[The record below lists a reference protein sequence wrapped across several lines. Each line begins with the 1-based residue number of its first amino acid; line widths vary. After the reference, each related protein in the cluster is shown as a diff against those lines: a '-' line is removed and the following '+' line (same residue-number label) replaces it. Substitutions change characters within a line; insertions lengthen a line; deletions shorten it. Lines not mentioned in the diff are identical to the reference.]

1 METTLIV
8 VAAIAAWV
16 TIGFIGFLINTR
28 FAKYDTNI
36 LPMCLWMVF
45 SLSMP
50 LLMIL
55 AIVEESRFVGRIE
68 REIIRKVR
76 RRK

>member
-16 TIGFIGFLINTR
+16 TIGFIGFLINAR
-28 FAKYDTNI
+28 LAKYDTNI

-50 LLMIL
+50 FLMIL
-55 AIVEESRFVGRIE
+55 AIVEESWFVGRIE
-68 REIIRKVR
+68 RKIIQKVR